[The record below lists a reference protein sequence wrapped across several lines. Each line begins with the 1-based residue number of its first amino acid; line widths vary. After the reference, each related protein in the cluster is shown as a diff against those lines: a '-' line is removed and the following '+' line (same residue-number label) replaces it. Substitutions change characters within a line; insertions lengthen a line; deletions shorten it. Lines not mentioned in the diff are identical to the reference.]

1 MISHLC
7 TFCLHSL
14 LGINSVS
21 YLSSDQMWQH
31 GCTQD
36 ISVPHPPYRISMV
49 TDCYNVI
56 SERPTIFNIF
66 VRSDPFEYLAHSDT
80 PDPGPERPDTVY
92 VPGNPGAAWSQAEIE
107 ATRYRILQVGWVQ

>member
-1 MISHLC
+1 MHVY
-7 TFCLHSL
+7 LHSL

-21 YLSSDQMWQH
+21 YLSSGQMWQH
-31 GCTQD
+31 GCTKD

-49 TDCYNVI
+49 TDSCI
-56 SERPTIFNIF
+56 RTSHNIF
-66 VRSDPFEYLAHSDT
+66 VRSDPFEYLAHSEA

-107 ATRYRILQVGWVQ
+107 ATRYRILQVGYA